1 MVKAAVMYQVGAP
14 LSVEEV
20 DLLDPG
26 PGEVLVRMVGA
37 GVCHSDW
44 SVLQGRIPIPVPA
57 VLGHEGAGVV
67 ERVGAGVTAVAPGD
81 KVIISWRPHCGRCF
95 YCVTGRPT
103 LCDAAT
109 RARFQG
115 TLFDGTTRFKKN
127 GRPVHHMAMAAT
139 FAEYTVIPETGAIR
153 IRPDAPLEKVAV
165 VGCAVITGVGAVTT
179 TANVEVGATV
189 AIFGCGGVGLSAV
202 QGAVLCGAS
211 KIIAVDVLDSKLEL
225 AGQLGATHLVNA
237 GREDPVARVRQLTG
251 GAGVDYAFEVI
262 GNPEVMA
269 RAFEATRR
277 GGTLVVVGVAD
288 REAKLALSPFDL
300 VLQEKRVLGSLYG
313 SLRPPVDIP
322 RLVDLALEGRIKL
335 EPLITRQVGLPE
347 INEAFGRLVRGE
359 AVRSIVT
366 FGG

>member
-1 MVKAAVMYQVGAP
+1 MVKAAVMYEVGAP
-14 LSVEEV
+14 LKVEEL

-26 PGEVLVRMVGA
+26 PGEVLVRMAAA

-44 SVLQGRIPIPVPA
+44 SVLQGKIPIPVPA

-67 ERVGAGVTAVAPGD
+67 AKTGPGVTSVQPGD
-81 KVIISWRPHCGRCF
+81 KVIISWRAHCGRCF
-95 YCVTGRPT
+95 YCVRGRPI
-103 LCDAAT
+103 LCEQAT

-115 TLFDGTTRFKKN
+115 TLLDGTTRFKKD
-127 GRPVHHMAMAAT
+127 GRAVHHMAMAST
-139 FAEYTVIPETGAIR
+139 FAEYTVIPETGAVKV
-153 IRPDAPLEKVAV
+153 RPDAPLEKVAV

-179 TANVEVGATV
+179 TADVEVGATV
-189 AIFGCGGVGLSAV
+189 AVFGCGGVGLSAV

-211 KIIAVDVLDSKLEL
+211 KIIAVDVLDSKLKL
-225 AGQLGATHLVNA
+225 AGELGATHLVNA
-237 GREDPVARVRQLTG
+237 GREDPVTRIRELTG
-251 GAGVDYAFEVI
+251 GEGADYAFEVI

-288 REAKLALSPFDL
+288 RQARLAISPFDL

-313 SLRPPVDIP
+313 SLRPSVDIP
-322 RLVDLALEGRIKL
+322 RLVDLCLEGRIKL
-335 EPLITRQVGLPE
+335 EPLITREVALSE
-347 INEAFGRLVRGE
+347 INDAFERLVRGE
-359 AVRSIVT
+359 AVRSIVR

>member
-1 MVKAAVMYQVGAP
+1 MVKAAVMYEVGAP
-14 LSVEEV
+14 LKVEEV

-26 PGEVLVRMVGA
+26 PGEVLVRMAAA

-44 SVLQGRIPIPVPA
+44 SVLQGKIPIPVPA

-67 ERVGAGVTAVAPGD
+67 AKTGPGVTAVQPGD
-81 KVIISWRPHCGRCF
+81 KVIISWRAHCGRCF
-95 YCVTGRPT
+95 YCVRGRPI
-103 LCDAAT
+103 LCEQAT

-115 TLFDGTTRFKKN
+115 TLLDGTTRFKRN
-127 GRPVHHMAMAAT
+127 GQAVHHMAMAST
-139 FAEYTVIPETGAIR
+139 FAEYTVIPETGAVK

-179 TANVEVGATV
+179 TADVEVGATV
-189 AIFGCGGVGLSAV
+189 AVFGCGGVGLSAV

-211 KIIAVDVLDSKLEL
+211 KIIAVDVLDPKLKL
-225 AGQLGATHLVNA
+225 AGEVGATHLINA
-237 GREDPVARVRQLTG
+237 GREDPVARIRELTG
-251 GAGVDYAFEVI
+251 GEGVDYAFEVI

-269 RAFEATRR
+269 QAFEATRR

-288 REAKLALSPFDL
+288 RQARFAISPFDL

-313 SLRPPVDIP
+313 SLRPSVDIP
-322 RLVDLALEGRIKL
+322 RLVDLCLEDRIKL
-335 EPLITRQVGLPE
+335 EPLITREVDLSE
-347 INEAFGRLVRGE
+347 INDAFQRLVRGE
-359 AVRSIVT
+359 AVRSIVR

>member
-14 LSVEEV
+14 VTVEDVE
-20 DLLDPG
+20 LMEPG
-26 PGEVLVRMVGA
+26 PGEVLVRMVAA

-44 SVLQGRIPIPVPA
+44 SVLQGKIPIPVPA
-57 VLGHEGAGVV
+57 VLGHEGAGIV
-67 ERVGAGVTAVAPGD
+67 ERVGPGVTSVSPGD

-95 YCVTGRPT
+95 YCVTGRPI
-103 LCDAAT
+103 LCDEAT

-115 TLFDGTTRFKKN
+115 TLFDGTTRFKKD

-139 FAEYTVIPETGAIR
+139 FAEYTVIPETGAIKV
-153 IRPDAPLEKVAV
+153 RPDAPLEKVAV

-211 KIIAVDVLDSKLEL
+211 KIIAVDILDSKLEL
-225 AGQLGATHLVNA
+225 AGRLGATHLVNA
-237 GREDPVARVRQLTG
+237 GREDPVARIREITG
-251 GAGVDYAFEVI
+251 GTGVDYAFEVI
-262 GNPEVMA
+262 GNPDVMA

-277 GGTLVVVGVAD
+277 GGTCVIVGVAD
-288 REAKLALSPFDL
+288 RQARLSVSPFDL
-300 VLQEKRVLGSLYG
+300 VLQEKRILGSLYG
-313 SLRPPVDIP
+313 SLRPAVDIP
-322 RLVDLALEGRIKL
+322 RLVDLCLEGRIKL
-335 EPLITRQVGLPE
+335 EPLITRQVGLSDL
-347 INEAFGRLVRGE
+347 NDAFDRLIRGE